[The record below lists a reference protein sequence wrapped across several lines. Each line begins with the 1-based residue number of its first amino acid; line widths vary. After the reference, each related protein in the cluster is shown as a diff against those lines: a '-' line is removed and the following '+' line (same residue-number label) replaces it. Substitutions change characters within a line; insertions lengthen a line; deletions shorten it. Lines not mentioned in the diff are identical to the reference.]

1 MSELNTRVYIYPN
14 PYGQPGSEFMFPL
27 PKEIR
32 ELLKQKYGNS
42 IVFTPEGGFGMYSL
56 KDGLEKDG
64 VERIYTYYFRD
75 PSIQISDYSKYRIVL
90 WKK

>member
-1 MSELNTRVYIYPN
+1 
-14 PYGQPGSEFMFPL
+14 MFPL

-32 ELLKQKYGNS
+32 DLLKQKYGNS

-64 VERIYTYYFRD
+64 VEEIGTYIYRITKDINVIY
-75 PSIQISDYSKYRIVL
+75 PEKYRIVL